1 VVNCRLTRWMERKEE
16 GYSNVDGSN
25 PFGKGS
31 AAAGAFSP
39 SSMTPLSETAGGFAQ
54 RNDLRGY

>member
-1 VVNCRLTRWMERKEE
+1 MERKEE

>member
-1 VVNCRLTRWMERKEE
+1 MIACCRLTRYMERKEE

-25 PFGKGS
+25 PYGK
-31 AAAGAFSP
+31 AFSP
-39 SSMTPLSETAGGFAQ
+39 SSMTPLSETAGFAQ